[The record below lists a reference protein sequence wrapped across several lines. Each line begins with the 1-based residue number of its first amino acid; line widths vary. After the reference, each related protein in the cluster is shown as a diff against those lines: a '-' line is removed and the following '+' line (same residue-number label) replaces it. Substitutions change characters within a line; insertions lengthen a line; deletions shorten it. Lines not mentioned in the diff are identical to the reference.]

1 VTAVAYPPPPSDR
14 KEENE
19 KPGGYP
25 IPKDIK
31 DRVDRGREAMRKDA
45 NLRRLCHKMWAGEHY
60 WYLNVQGALKVLST
74 ALVDMS
80 GGKPAHRI
88 RNTYN
93 FLQAI
98 VEAKTSAATSR
109 QPGYE
114 IDPSSADLEDV
125 AAARIAEQV
134 AIYGYDRW
142 HLRLARTKVFTLAFV
157 QREGFAMP
165 YFDPGV
171 GPYLPGP
178 DGKLRGLGEI
188 KVRTYSRSQVMWEP
202 GMEFDDSPWHA
213 IDEAMPVDDIKRIPG
228 YVGGKLVPDAMTVE
242 LPSERRSDKM
252 ARLTTYLERPC
263 EKYPNGRR
271 CFLANGRIVVDF
283 REDPASQE
291 GADWWED
298 YPYTDANGVVCDE
311 PVIHRISY
319 TVNPEGDDFG
329 LVERLIDLMRTID
342 DCWNK
347 LLEWKNRC
355 LMPRRNAPRSIN
367 ATPTNDVPGGTD
379 WYTID
384 PLNPDAKPE
393 WEKTPPVPREL
404 FDMLNL
410 AIEQMR
416 ALAADV
422 DVQPDP
428 RLTSQT
434 ANVAVQQATSRWDS
448 FLGDAEEFDSRL
460 MRHCLCLVARYYA
473 EQRIVDI
480 RGRYGWEPPIA
491 FTGSDLRSQVN
502 VRVMEGS
509 LRTKS
514 RAQTMQDIQFM
525 QQNFPGAL
533 NPEAVWAALHGG
545 SGEGLL
551 RTWQLDVA
559 KANDVCVRLKDG
571 PEAAAAFGW
580 RQDMDFGDPALGFM
594 VPGWMPRKVDNVAIW
609 KQVFGDFMK
618 NDFFA
623 RLPPET
629 QHIYDLVFDA
639 LEEQEQQRKLKLV
652 QQEQG
657 VAAQLGMGNAARPQ
671 PEIPLP
677 QAGPLSAA
685 QASPS
690 ATTPNQ

>member
-1 VTAVAYPPPPSDR
+1 
-14 KEENE
+14 
-19 KPGGYP
+19 
-25 IPKDIK
+25 
-31 DRVDRGREAMRKDA
+31 
-45 NLRRLCHKMWAGEHY
+45 
-60 WYLNVQGALKVLST
+60 
-74 ALVDMS
+74 
-80 GGKPAHRI
+80 
-88 RNTYN
+88 
-93 FLQAI
+93 
-98 VEAKTSAATSR
+98 
-109 QPGYE
+109 
-114 IDPSSADLEDV
+114 
-125 AAARIAEQV
+125 
-134 AIYGYDRW
+134 
-142 HLRLARTKVFTLAFV
+142 V

-178 DGKLRGLGEI
+178 DGKVKGLGEI
-188 KVRTYSRSQVMWEP
+188 RVKTYNRSQVMWEP
-202 GMEFDDSPWHA
+202 GMDFDESPWHA
-213 IDEAMPVDDIKRIPG
+213 IDEAMLIDDIKRIPG
-228 YVGGKLVPDAMTVE
+228 YVGGKLIADALTAD
-242 LPSERRSDKM
+242 LPTEKRSDKM

-263 EKYPNGRR
+263 QKYPEGRR
-271 CFLANGRIVVDF
+271 CFIANGRIVVDF
-283 REDPASQE
+283 REEPDAPE
-291 GADWWED
+291 DADWYEP

-355 LMPRRNAPRSIN
+355 LMPRIMAPLGSQIR
-367 ATPTNDVPGGTD
+367 TNDVPGGVD
-379 WYTID
+379 FYKVD
-384 PLNPDAKPE
+384 PINPTVTPQ
-393 WEKTPPVPREL
+393 WEKAPPIPQEL
-404 FDMLNL
+404 FQLLNL

-434 ANVAVQQATSRWDS
+434 ANVAVQQAQTRWDG

-460 MRHCLCLVARYYA
+460 MRHCLCLVARYYT
-473 EQRIVDI
+473 EQRIIDI

-514 RAQTMQDIQFM
+514 RAQTMSDIEFM

-559 KANDVCVRLKDG
+559 KANDVCVRLKG
-571 PEAAAAFGW
+571 GMEAAKAFGW
-580 RQDMDFGDPALGFM
+580 RQDMDFGDPALGYM

-618 NDFFA
+618 NDFYA

-629 QHIYDLVFDA
+629 QHLYDTVFDA
-639 LEEQEQQRKLKLV
+639 LEAQEQQRKMQMV
-652 QQEQG
+652 MSEQG
-657 VAAQLGMGNAARPQ
+657 VAAQLGQANAARPQ
-671 PEIPLP
+671 TPIPLP
-677 QAGPLSAA
+677 QGAGPLSAA
-685 QASPS
+685 EASPT
-690 ATTPNQ
+690 ATTPKQ